1 MSLLRPSRALAA
13 GLAALGLVGIAGDA
27 FAKNNRYTGT
37 DITGYNR
44 THHRYRRDGLG
55 AGPAIAGAALGIAG
69 LAAAGVAAN
78 RSYNGYPA
86 YGYGDGDGDGYGP
99 RYGRPRYGYDY
110 IPDRGYYGP
119 Y

>member
-1 MSLLRPSRALAA
+1 MSLSRTSRTLAV
-13 GLAALGLVGIAGDA
+13 GLAAATLLGVASDA

-44 THHRYRRDGLG
+44 THHVYRRNGLG
-55 AGPAIAGAALGIAG
+55 AGAAIAGAALGVAG
-69 LAAAGVAAN
+69 IAAGVAAT
-78 RSYNGYPA
+78 RRYNGYPA
-86 YGYGDGDGDGYGP
+86 YSYDDSYA
-99 RYGRPRYGYDY
+99 PRYGYDY